1 MESYK
6 ITEDATV
13 RTIHL
18 DKGVVI
24 VEANEFSAINF
35 MYCFIIIPMDG
46 EPLAQV
52 VDVEVAFLAGGPDF

>member
-6 ITEDATV
+6 ITEDTTV

-24 VEANEFSAINF
+24 VEANEFSTINF

-46 EPLAQV
+46 EPLAQG
-52 VDVEVAFLAGGPDF
+52 VDLEVAFLAGGPDF